1 MSATERVSRVLV
13 RLLPRSFRDDFGE
26 DVVQLA
32 CDRRRFGGEPV
43 WRLWPSLVGDTA
55 SSAVRLR
62 REEAMFPTRAVLA
75 GFGLAFAVF
84 ATLSG
89 GALIGLP
96 LLIAA
101 VVVVQRTQPSIP
113 TGPRAP
119 RWVPWSLVGVALVAA
134 SFAVMGAS
142 EDEFTEVEWAAI
154 LGLMMLGLWSLG
166 TALVIALDAR
176 RTSRSTPAP
185 AA

>member
-1 MSATERVSRVLV
+1 MSATERVSRALV

-32 CDRRRFGGEPV
+32 CDRRRFGGEPL

-84 ATLSG
+84 AILSG
-89 GALIGLP
+89 GLLIGLP
-96 LLIAA
+96 LLVAGL
-101 VVVVQRTQPSIP
+101 VVVQRTQPSMP

-119 RWVPWSLVGVALVAA
+119 RWVPWGIVGLVLVVA
-134 SFAVMGAS
+134 SFAVVATS
-142 EDEFTEVEWAAI
+142 DDEFTAVEWAAI

-166 TALVIALDAR
+166 AALVIALDAR
-176 RTSRSTPAP
+176 RTGRSTPAP
-185 AA
+185 A